1 MFEGLVRQLLVGYLG
16 RYIKDIQKDQLKIGL
31 WNGNVGDIH
40 ADELWVWASGV
51 LAKAPGPVTNQTV
64 KALMGHQQVKLIIL
78 TYLTQF
84 AAINDLGK
92 EKQQGKFLSFQHLKI
107 DFLIDHAEEV
117 LLENVELILEAFDY
131 LQLPFALK
139 QGRVG
144 KLSIK
149 IPWKKL
155 GWDPIIIVSEDVFV
169 SACPRDDD
177 EWSSEAVERREFA
190 GKQAKLAAAELGK
203 LSKRILDGIQVSIR
217 NVHVSYSHKKDDS
230 ARHQVQFIFGIR
242 FSSLTIMT
250 DSRLNTLLVLS
261 SARKL
266 SGLVPSGREIVGA
279 VGAQVG
285 IRFSEGRER
294 LLMAFVAWVTSSIPT
309 CVAMAQLVLSSSGKF
324 RAGQVNKIVE
334 ISGLGIYCITSKEA
348 SNSLD
353 IVNVDSSLSCC
364 DSNSRND
371 ISDYILVPFDV
382 TVSLVT

>member
-230 ARHQVQFIFGIR
+230 ARHQA
-242 FSSLTIMT
+242 
-250 DSRLNTLLVLS
+250 N
-261 SARKL
+261 ARIKNWARSTWCKIL
-266 SGLVPSGREIVGA
+266 D
-279 VGAQVG
+279 
-285 IRFSEGRER
+285 
-294 LLMAFVAWVTSSIPT
+294 
-309 CVAMAQLVLSSSGKF
+309 QLVLPESVLAFLICGIMALGMRKLEFVGDCLVGSSSGKF